1 MKKKY
6 SSLRIASILL
16 MLVLITSCVISGTFA
31 KYTTSGSGSDSA
43 RVAKWGVVVNASG
56 DEVVYDTI
64 LGAGNVD
71 TKELD
76 IVSSGSVNKIAPG
89 TKGEFCKFEISG
101 QPEVSVKI
109 LYTVTIEMDGWEVD
123 GVFYCPL
130 AISVNGRT
138 PITGFTSEA
147 DFVEK
152 VTKAIKACDLSV
164 ATDANAGYDLKT
176 HSVNVKWEWAYETDE
191 AISLKDT
198 ALATKATRPTI
209 KIDVTCTVTQVD

>member
-31 KYTTSGSGSDSA
+31 KYTTSGSSSDSA
-43 RVAKWGVVVNASG
+43 RVAKWGVVVNATG

-64 LGAGNVD
+64 LGAGNVN

-109 LYTVTIEMDGWEVD
+109 LYTVTIEMDGWDVD

-152 VTKAIKACDLSV
+152 VTKAVSGVQKAEVNLLKGTMAVEADREDIAQTILFLAGEQAHIITGQVIKVS
-164 ATDANAGYDLKT
+164 GG
-176 HSVNVKWEWAYETDE
+176 H
-191 AISLKDT
+191 
-198 ALATKATRPTI
+198 AL
-209 KIDVTCTVTQVD
+209 